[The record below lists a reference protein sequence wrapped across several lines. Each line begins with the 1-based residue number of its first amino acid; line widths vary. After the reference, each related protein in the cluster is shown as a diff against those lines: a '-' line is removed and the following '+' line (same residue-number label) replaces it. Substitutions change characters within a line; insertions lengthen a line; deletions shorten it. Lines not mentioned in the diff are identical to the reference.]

1 MNWINSKNPCLI
13 PKSFLYQLHTH
24 TYIYSQKIYLLVQL
38 HWIVV
43 LRGNN
48 IKKKNLQ
55 VSISLPYPVQHNG
68 KSSREYILARM
79 ILLLE
84 PFDPEWNFIRDTWF
98 PQLESGIVNPDL
110 SLRLHFRGGRARL
123 SKQYE
128 TSRPFQET
136 DDVMERATRML
147 NVALYRLRGRRC
159 VAMATPIH
167 P

>member
-1 MNWINSKNPCLI
+1 
-13 PKSFLYQLHTH
+13 
-24 TYIYSQKIYLLVQL
+24 
-38 HWIVV
+38 
-43 LRGNN
+43 
-48 IKKKNLQ
+48 
-55 VSISLPYPVQHNG
+55 
-68 KSSREYILARM
+68 M

-84 PFDPEWNFIRDTWF
+84 PFDPESNFIRDTRF

>member
-24 TYIYSQKIYLLVQL
+24 IYIYSQKIYLLLQL

-43 LRGNN
+43 LHGNN
-48 IKKKNLQ
+48 IKK
-55 VSISLPYPVQHNG
+55 SPSLHLITIPVQHNG

>member
-1 MNWINSKNPCLI
+1 MFNSKKFPL
-13 PKSFLYQLHTH
+13 PH
-24 TYIYSQKIYLLVQL
+24 TYIYIFSKNIFITTTSLNRCITWKQYKKISKSSSHYHTL
-38 HWIVV
+38 
-43 LRGNN
+43 
-48 IKKKNLQ
+48 
-55 VSISLPYPVQHNG
+55 QHND

-84 PFDPEWNFIRDTWF
+84 PFDPESNFIRDTWF

>member
-13 PKSFLYQLHTH
+13 PKTFLYQLHTH
-24 TYIYSQKIYLLVQL
+24 IYIYSQKIYLLLQL

-43 LRGNN
+43 LHGNN
-48 IKKKNLQ
+48 IKNLQ

-84 PFDPEWNFIRDTWF
+84 PFDPESNFIRDTWF

>member
-24 TYIYSQKIYLLVQL
+24 IYIFSK
-38 HWIVV
+38 
-43 LRGNN
+43 N
-48 IKKKNLQ
+48 IFITTTSLNRYITSKQYKKRKNLQ

-84 PFDPEWNFIRDTWF
+84 PFDPESNFIRDTRF